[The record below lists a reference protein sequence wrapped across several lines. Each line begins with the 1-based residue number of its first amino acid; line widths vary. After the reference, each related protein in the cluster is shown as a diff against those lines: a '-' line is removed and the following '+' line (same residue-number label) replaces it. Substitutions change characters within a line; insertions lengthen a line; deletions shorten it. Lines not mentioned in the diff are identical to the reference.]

1 MTKLTFNFYWLQN
14 LINDQSFTFSFKFNR
29 LEIQNLYLCGS
40 YISHNYL
47 MLRKPKNEQSL
58 KEISWQCGVL
68 CNWWEDVEEWKQT
81 NKQTTLFLSKKF
93 TDSIP
98 ENNFGSQDRVIR
110 SWLKGYKIWNQWRKL
125 EDRIVDPTSPF
136 WRRSAL
142 GFFWR
147 EWCWMK
153 LQYFG
158 HLMRRVDSLEKTL
171 MLGGIGGKRRRGWQR
186 LRWLDGIIDSMDMS
200 LRLTD
205 VGNQFMNIKGE
216 IW

>member
-29 LEIQNLYLCGS
+29 LEIQNLYLWGS
-40 YISHNYL
+40 YISRNYL
-47 MLRKPKNEQSL
+47 MLQKPKNEQSL

-68 CNWWEDVEEWKQT
+68 CNWWEEVEEWKQT

-147 EWCWMK
+147 EWCWSWNSSILATSHEELTYWK
-153 LQYFG
+153 RLWCWEG
-158 HLMRRVDSLEKTL
+158 
-171 MLGGIGGKRRRGWQR
+171 LGARGEGDDRGW
-186 LRWLDGIIDSMDMS
+186 DGWMA
-200 LRLTD
+200 
-205 VGNQFMNIKGE
+205 
-216 IW
+216 